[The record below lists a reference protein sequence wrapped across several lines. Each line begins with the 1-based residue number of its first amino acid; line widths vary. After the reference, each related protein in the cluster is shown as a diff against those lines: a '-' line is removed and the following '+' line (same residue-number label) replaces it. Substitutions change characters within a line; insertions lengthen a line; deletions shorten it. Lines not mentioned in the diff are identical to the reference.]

1 MSSNI
6 WIYEN
11 LNFKICQLYVELI
24 FSEIQS
30 IKFWLEIFFAYFY
43 LEITFLHT
51 DTSFVFLIKLTNFI
65 LKLDLLEIE
74 IILFLLF
81 GLFSR
86 SLLDSIVKSS
96 NYLKINKITCQNLF
110 PLFSLVTI
118 TVFKP
123 WLLKQQQVN
132 SITLTECSV

>member
-51 DTSFVFLIKLTNFI
+51 DTSFVFPIKLINFI

>member
-30 IKFWLEIFFAYFY
+30 IKFWLEIFFAYFLSRNY
-43 LEITFLHT
+43 LLHT
-51 DTSFVFLIKLTNFI
+51 DTSFVFPIKLTNFI

-86 SLLDSIVKSS
+86 FH
-96 NYLKINKITCQNLF
+96 C
-110 PLFSLVTI
+110 
-118 TVFKP
+118 
-123 WLLKQQQVN
+123 
-132 SITLTECSV
+132 

>member
-86 SLLDSIVKSS
+86 FH
-96 NYLKINKITCQNLF
+96 C
-110 PLFSLVTI
+110 
-118 TVFKP
+118 
-123 WLLKQQQVN
+123 
-132 SITLTECSV
+132 

>member
-51 DTSFVFLIKLTNFI
+51 DTSFVFPIKLTNFI

-86 SLLDSIVKSS
+86 FH
-96 NYLKINKITCQNLF
+96 C
-110 PLFSLVTI
+110 
-118 TVFKP
+118 
-123 WLLKQQQVN
+123 
-132 SITLTECSV
+132 